1 MIFAGPDV
9 KKLEAEIKGLG
20 VPSDEVQ
27 HTFELRYEGEVG
39 DFLGIRVK
47 KTGPR
52 EFYLTQE
59 GLTDKLQLKRNSCRN
74 DGASKI
80 Q

>member
-9 KKLEAEIKGLG
+9 KKLKAEIKGLG